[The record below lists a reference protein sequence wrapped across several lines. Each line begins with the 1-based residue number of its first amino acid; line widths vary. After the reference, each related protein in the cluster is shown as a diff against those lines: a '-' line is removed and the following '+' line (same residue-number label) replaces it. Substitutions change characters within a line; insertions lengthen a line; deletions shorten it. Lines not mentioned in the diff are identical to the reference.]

1 MIHERPDTNFIGSGR
16 VLSKRL
22 YYEESYLQEFKG
34 KILEKVEIDDKPA
47 LILDNTCFYPT
58 SGGQPNDLGYI
69 QGVPIVNVIEG
80 GEKII
85 HLLKEDIEEECGD
98 TVMGKINWERRF
110 DHMQQ
115 HSGQHILSAAFE
127 KLWNA
132 DTVSFNLGDEI
143 CTLDIMKDS
152 ITSEEVKKAEILSN
166 NIVLENKPI
175 KAYFVD
181 QDRANEL
188 NLRKTPP
195 QKGDIRI
202 VEIMDFDIC
211 ACCGT
216 HCGTT
221 GEVGLIKILKW
232 EKRGVKIRLD
242 FICGER
248 SLKDYYWKNEL
259 IKNIS
264 NKLTIKDSE
273 LGEAVVRML
282 EERKETRKELREVK
296 EKLQE
301 YEAKRLIDEASIRDN
316 GIRIIDKVFEE
327 NNFQEVRG
335 LVQKIINLD
344 DSVVVLAGVKNK
356 GEGEGVK
363 ILFACSKVLKYDMNE
378 LIREAGEFIEGRG
391 GGAPNFAQAGGKK
404 TEGIED
410 ALNFALEHFE
420 NLLKNEKK

>member
-1 MIHERPDTNFIGSGR
+1 MIHEIRDTNFKGSVT

-22 YYEESYLQEFKG
+22 YYEEPYLQEFKG
-34 KILEKVEIDDKPA
+34 KITEKIKIDGKSA

-69 QGVPIVNVIEG
+69 QGVSIVDVIEDN
-80 GEKII
+80 EKII
-85 HLLKEDIEEECGD
+85 HVLKGGIEEECGD
-98 TVMGKINWERRF
+98 TVIGKIDWKRRF

-115 HSGQHILSAAFE
+115 HSGQHILSATFE

-143 CTLDIMKDS
+143 CTLDIMKDN

-166 NIVLENKPI
+166 DIVLENKPI
-175 KAYFVD
+175 KVYFVN
-181 QDRANEL
+181 QERTNEL
-188 NLRKTPP
+188 NLRKIPP
-195 QKGDIRI
+195 KKGDIRI
-202 VEIMDFDIC
+202 VEIKDFDIC

-242 FICGER
+242 FICGKR

-273 LGEAVVRML
+273 LGEAIDRML
-282 EERKETRKELREVK
+282 EERKEIRKELKEFK
-296 EKLQE
+296 EKLKE
-301 YEAKRLIDEASIRDN
+301 YEAKRLIDESFLRDN
-316 GIRIIDKVFEE
+316 RIKIINKVFEE
-327 NNFQEVRG
+327 DNFQEARE

-344 DSVVVLAGVKNK
+344 DSVVVLAGIKSK
-356 GEGEGVK
+356 EEGEGAK
-363 ILFACSKVLKYDMNE
+363 ILFACSRVLKYDMNG
-378 LIREAGEFIEGRG
+378 LIREAAKFIEGQG
-391 GGAPNFAQAGGKK
+391 GGALNFAQARGKNV
-404 TEGIED
+404 EGIED
-410 ALNFALEHFE
+410 ALNFALEHFQE
-420 NLLKNEKK
+420 FIKK

>member
-1 MIHERPDTNFIGSGR
+1 MTE
-16 VLSKRL
+16 RL
-22 YYEESYLQEFKG
+22 YYEDSYLKEFKAKVLK
-34 KILEKVEIDDKPA
+34 KIKIDNQPA
-47 LILDNTCFYPT
+47 VVLDETAFYPT
-58 SGGQPNDLGYI
+58 SGGQPYDKGVI
-69 QGVPIVNVIEG
+69 QDVPVVEVVEEDDEIVHILKKELK
-80 GEKII
+80 EKINS
-85 HLLKEDIEEECGD
+85 E
-98 TVMGKINWERRF
+98 VVGKIDWKRRF

-132 DTVSFNLGDEI
+132 DTVSFYLGDEI
-143 CTLDIMKDS
+143 CTLDIMKDN

-175 KAYFVD
+175 KVYFVG
-181 QDRANEL
+181 QERANEL
-188 NLRKTPP
+188 NLRKIPP
-195 QKGDIRI
+195 QKGDTRI
-202 VEIMDFDIC
+202 VEIKDFDIC

-242 FICGER
+242 FICGKR

-264 NKLTIKDSE
+264 NKLTIKDIE
-273 LGEAVVRML
+273 LGEAVERML
-282 EERKETRKELREVK
+282 EERKETRKELREIK

-301 YEAKRLIDEASIRDN
+301 YEAKRLIDESSIRDN
-316 GIRIIDKVFEE
+316 GIRIINKVFEE
-327 NNFQEVRG
+327 KNFQEVRG
-335 LVQKIINLD
+335 LVQNIINLD
-344 DSVVVLAGVKNK
+344 DNVIVLAGIKNK

-363 ILFACSKVLKYDMNE
+363 ILFACSRVLKYDMNG
-378 LIREAGEFIEGRG
+378 LIREAGKFIEGRG

-404 TEGIED
+404 AEGIED
-410 ALNFALEHFE
+410 ALNFALEHFQE
-420 NLLKNEKK
+420 FIKK

>member
-1 MIHERPDTNFIGSGR
+1 LTE
-16 VLSKRL
+16 RL
-22 YYEESYLQEFKG
+22 YYEDSYLKEFKAKVIK
-34 KILEKVEIDDKPA
+34 KIKIDNQPA
-47 LILDNTCFYPT
+47 VVLDETAFYPT
-58 SGGQPNDLGYI
+58 SGGQPYDKGVI
-69 QGVPIVNVIEG
+69 QDVSVVEVVEEDDEIVHILKKELK
-80 GEKII
+80 EKINS
-85 HLLKEDIEEECGD
+85 E
-98 TVMGKINWERRF
+98 VVGKIDWKRRF

-132 DTVSFNLGDEI
+132 DTVSFYLGDEI
-143 CTLDIMKDS
+143 CTLDIMKDN
-152 ITSEEVKKAEILSN
+152 ITSEEVKKAEVLSN
-166 NIVLENKPI
+166 NIVLENKPV
-175 KAYFVD
+175 KVYFVG
-181 QDRANEL
+181 QERANEL
-188 NLRKTPP
+188 NLRKIPP

-202 VEIMDFDIC
+202 VEIKDFDIC

-242 FICGER
+242 FICGKR

-264 NKLTIKDSE
+264 NKLTIKDIE
-273 LGEAVVRML
+273 LGEVVERML
-282 EERKETRKELREVK
+282 EERKETRKELREIK

-301 YEAKRLIDEASIRDN
+301 YEAKRLIDETSMRDN
-316 GIRIIDKVFEE
+316 GIRIIKKVFEE
-327 NNFQEVRG
+327 KNFQEVRG

-344 DSVVVLAGVKNK
+344 DSVVVLAGIKNK

-363 ILFACSKVLKYDMNE
+363 ILFACSRVLKYDMNG
-378 LIREAGEFIEGRG
+378 LIREAGKFIEGRG

-404 TEGIED
+404 AEGIED
-410 ALNFALEHFE
+410 ALNFALEHFQE
-420 NLLKNEKK
+420 FIENEKKYKINE